1 MAGPADSVSPAHI
14 LVIDD
19 DERLRDLLQRFLSE
33 SGFLVTAAGS
43 AEEARAYLV
52 GLAFDLLV
60 IDVMMPGETGVEFL
74 ADLRKSSDVPALF
87 LTAMSETED
96 RIAGLET
103 GADDYI
109 SKPFEP
115 RELTLRI
122 KRILD
127 RQALVAK
134 PAAVQFG
141 PFSYDADRKLLVED
155 GRRVHVTTA
164 EQDLLTCFTS
174 AANQVLSRDDISD
187 ALSGRMKGRS
197 IDVAVARLRTK
208 LERDPRFPVFLQTVR
223 GQGWMLR
230 TN

>member
-1 MAGPADSVSPAHI
+1 MAEPEDKSAAHI

-43 AEEARAYLV
+43 AKEARAYLV
-52 GLAFDLLV
+52 GTVFDLLV
-60 IDVMMPGETGVEFL
+60 IDVMMPEESGTEFL
-74 ADLRKSSDVPALF
+74 TDLRKRSSVPALF
-87 LTAMSETED
+87 LTAMNETED

-115 RELTLRI
+115 RELILRI
-122 KRILD
+122 QRILS
-127 RQALVAK
+127 RQTRAERPNLI
-134 PAAVQFG
+134 QFG
-141 PFSYDADRKLLVED
+141 QLSYDTERQVLMEN
-155 GRRVHVTTA
+155 GRRLHITTA
-164 EQDLLTCFTS
+164 EQDLLQCFT
-174 AANQVLSRDDISD
+174 AAPNAVLSRQDISD
-187 ALSGRMKGRS
+187 NLHGRMRGRS

-223 GQGWMLR
+223 GKGWMLR

>member
-1 MAGPADSVSPAHI
+1 MDRADAHI

-52 GLAFDLLV
+52 GTVFDLLI

-74 ADLRKSSDVPALF
+74 ADLRKGSDVPALF

-96 RIAGLET
+96 RITGLET

-109 SKPFEP
+109 AKPFEP
-115 RELTLRI
+115 RELILRI
-122 KRILD
+122 RRILE
-127 RQALVAK
+127 RQALVGR
-134 PAAVQFG
+134 PGAVRFG
-141 PFSYDADRKLLVED
+141 PFSYDTDSKLLVED
-155 GRRVHVTTA
+155 GRRVHITTA
-164 EQDLLTCFTS
+164 EQDLLGCFTA
-174 AANQVLSRDDISD
+174 AANQVLSREDISVQ
-187 ALSGRMKGRS
+187 LGGRMNGRS

-223 GQGWMLR
+223 GRGWMLR